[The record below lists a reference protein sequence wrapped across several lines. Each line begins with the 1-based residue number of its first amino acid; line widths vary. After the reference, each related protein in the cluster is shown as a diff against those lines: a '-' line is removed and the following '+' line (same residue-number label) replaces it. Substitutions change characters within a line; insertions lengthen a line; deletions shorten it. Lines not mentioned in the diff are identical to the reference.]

1 MKTSGLQ
8 YIRLSVVLTILLPDW
23 TSSWF
28 GGPIFRESP
37 VNVTVNEGDQAFL
50 PCRVINLGD
59 KSVTWMRKKNLH
71 ILTAGMLTYS
81 PDDRFKVLH
90 PPGSEEWTLH
100 IKFTHL
106 GDGGWYEC
114 QVNSDP
120 KITRRVLLLVKD
132 KSLNDPF
139 YEPEFEIVDN
149 RTEVEVEGPSE
160 RYMQQGSIL
169 SLVCSIRHRGVR
181 GPELVAWFHGAVRLH
196 YDSPRGGIALQ
207 TEKTSE
213 RTVSRLRLSNVTP
226 RDSGRY
232 SCRPDTGGISSV
244 SVHIQS
250 SQHHAAVQHN
260 THSSGVGTSDY
271 SSKSSVAL
279 QFVFLLASGHA
290 VIASHFR

>member
-1 MKTSGLQ
+1 MCNIFSKSTESLNSGL
-8 YIRLSVVLTILLPDW
+8 RLTLCGVISSTLAP
-23 TSSWF
+23 TSERTHA
-28 GGPIFRESP
+28 PIPGEGRVSQNP
-37 VNVTVNEGDQAFL
+37 VSLWCPKRQTRYL
-50 PCRVINLGD
+50 
-59 KSVTWMRKKNLH
+59 
-71 ILTAGMLTYS
+71 
-81 PDDRFKVLH
+81 VLH

-100 IKFTHL
+100 IKFTQL

-120 KITRRVLLLVKD
+120 KITRQVLLLVKD

-139 YEPEFEIVDN
+139 YEPEFEILDN
-149 RTEVEVEGPSE
+149 RTQVQVEGPSE

-169 SLVCSIRHRGVR
+169 SLVCSIRHKGVR
-181 GPELVAWFHGAVRLH
+181 GPDLVMWFHGAVRLH

-207 TEKTSE
+207 TEKTSD

-226 RDSGRY
+226 QDSGRY

-260 THSSGVGTSDY
+260 THNSGVTTSD

-279 QFVFLLASGHA
+279 QFFLLASGHA